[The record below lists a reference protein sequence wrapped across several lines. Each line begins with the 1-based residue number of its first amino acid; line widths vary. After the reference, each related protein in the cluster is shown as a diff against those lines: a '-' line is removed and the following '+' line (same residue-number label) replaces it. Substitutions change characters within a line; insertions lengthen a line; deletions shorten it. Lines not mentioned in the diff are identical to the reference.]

1 MQILVVVANIQVRHL
16 KTEGGE
22 RFHGNSSWP
31 WVNRSL
37 DIGETHF
44 QIRKCV
50 QKLKSFFFSFLCV
63 PTSKFEKK
71 KYFILFYFFLFCWG
85 DNIHKKKSSP
95 IERDAG

>member
-1 MQILVVVANIQVRHL
+1 MEVFFIKCCEAFCASRGGTASNADLGGSSKYSSEILEDR
-16 KTEGGE
+16 GGE

-50 QKLKSFFFSFLCV
+50 LFFSFLCV
-63 PTSKFEKK
+63 PTSKEK
-71 KYFILFYFFLFCWG
+71 I
-85 DNIHKKKSSP
+85 
-95 IERDAG
+95 